1 MLAWFAS
8 PPSDEPIIPE
18 EEELLK
24 VLRAIYRDPSI
35 TTTKAMH
42 QVRPQP
48 HVPASARLSGALRP
62 TSSLFPGLTRV
73 CLCAQ
78 AVLDQHPKW
87 TVNLKRV
94 RKLLGKVVGAP
105 PATTSPARTPAADSE
120 ASPDVS
126 WVEEEVD
133 DWCVISV
140 ANGGLA
146 AKNVVAPA
154 RRRGRS

>member
-1 MLAWFAS
+1 MC
-8 PPSDEPIIPE
+8 
-18 EEELLK
+18 
-24 VLRAIYRDPSI
+24 
-35 TTTKAMH
+35 
-42 QVRPQP
+42 PQA
-48 HVPASARLSGALRP
+48 PALSGALRP

-87 TVNLKRV
+87 TVNRKRV